1 MKSAL
6 LIIFVLFITGN
17 SFAQWTSDPNTNT
30 LICNVNNAQLLP
42 KIAHTSTGE
51 TYIAWFDG
59 RSGNLDVYL
68 QKLDLNG
75 NAQFAANGLLIS
87 SHPQNSWIGDYDIKV
102 DANDNLIIAF
112 SDRRNAGGGDTTV
125 NPYAY
130 KISPSGTFLWGPN
143 GIALSNVTATYQL
156 WPKISIASDGNIFF
170 TWWEQLDTTSSI
182 MTQRVSADGN
192 LLWAQPVK
200 ISPAPEDKNIYPNNA
215 PSDNGSVIVSWC
227 FGPQGGGSFVPDIK
241 TIFVRKLDSTGAAVW
256 TDSIFSRNTPDIP
269 PYVVPQVLT
278 DGNGGAYF
286 SWMYSR
292 NLDVLTSAV
301 QRISSAGTLSF
312 PMNGVDVSMDSSLNQ
327 VEPNIGV
334 DQSGNIYAFWLASNI
349 NQNAYGL
356 FGQKI
361 SPAGNRLWTDSGKT
375 YIPLTMSK
383 APINILVNTNDNDL
397 FVTYVLDTIG
407 NKDRIEGYGM
417 DNDGNVLWGATGI
430 STLLSEKY
438 DMVGYNRGGASVYTW
453 VDNRSTMSNGTG
465 VWAQS
470 INSSGILGTVGISIT
485 SSQVPDKYTLKQN
498 YPNPFNPTTNIRF
511 EIPVKSFV
519 KLAVYDMLGREVK
532 TLVNKELSAGSYTA
546 ELSGSDLTSGIYF
559 YTLNAGDF
567 SETKRMVLIK

>member
-1 MKSAL
+1 MKSTL
-6 LIIFVLFITGN
+6 LTILLLLTGN
-17 SFAQWTSDPNTNT
+17 VFAQWTSDPNSNT

-51 TYIAWFDG
+51 TYITWFDG

-68 QKLDLNG
+68 QKLDING
-75 NAQFAANGLLIS
+75 NAQFATNGLLIS
-87 SHPQNSWIGDYDIKV
+87 SNPQNSWIGDYDIEV
-102 DANDNLIIAF
+102 DAGDNLIITF
-112 SDRRNAGGGDTTV
+112 SDRRGAGGGDTTI

-156 WPKISIASDGNIFF
+156 WPKVSIASDGNLFF

-182 MTQRVSADGN
+182 MTQRVSPNGN

-200 ISPAPEDKNIYPNNA
+200 ISPAPSDKNIYPNNA
-215 PSDNGSVIVSWC
+215 PSDNGSVLVSWC

-256 TDSIFSRNTPDIP
+256 TDSIFSKNTPDIP
-269 PYVVPQVLT
+269 PYVVPHVVP

-292 NLDVLTSAV
+292 NLNVLTSGV
-301 QRISSAGTLSF
+301 QRISSSGTLSF
-312 PMNGVDVSMDSSLNQ
+312 PPNGVDVSTDSNLNQ

-334 DQSGNIYAFWLASNI
+334 DQSGNIYAFWLGSNM

-361 SPAGNRLWTDSGKT
+361 SPAGTRLWTDTGKT
-375 YIPLTMSK
+375 FIPLTSAE
-383 APINILVNTNDNDL
+383 APINILVNTNGNDVY
-397 FVTYVLDTIG
+397 VTYVLDTIG
-407 NKDRIEGYGM
+407 NKDRIEGYRL
-417 DNDGNVLWGATGI
+417 DNDGNVIWGPKGI
-430 STLLSEKY
+430 STLLSEKS
-438 DMVGYNRGGASVYTW
+438 DMVGYNRDGAAVYTW
-453 VDNRSTMSNGTG
+453 MDNRGTMAQGSGI
-465 VWAQS
+465 WAQS
-470 INSSGILGTVGISIT
+470 INSSGILGTVGVSIT
-485 SSQVPDKYTLKQN
+485 SSQVPDKYSLGQN

-511 EIPVKSFV
+511 EIPVKGFV

-532 TLVNKELSAGSYTA
+532 TLVNKELNAGSYNA
-546 ELSGSDLTSGIYF
+546 ELSGGDLTSGIYF